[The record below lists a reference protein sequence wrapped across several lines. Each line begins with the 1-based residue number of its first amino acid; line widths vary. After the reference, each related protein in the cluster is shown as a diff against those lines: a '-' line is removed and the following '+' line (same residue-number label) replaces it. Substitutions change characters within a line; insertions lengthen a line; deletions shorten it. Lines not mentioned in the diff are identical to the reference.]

1 MTDYMDSSDFLS
13 HNAEHLVKLIDMIAK
28 LGVMTSS
35 GDELDGVMELILK
48 SAKELSNADGG
59 TLYIM
64 SEDGTRL
71 QFSIMLNDS
80 LDIYD
85 GGLSPRPITLP
96 PLMLNDANTG
106 EPNYKNIA
114 TYCALKKE
122 VVNIADAYNAPD
134 FDFTG
139 TFDFDKITHY
149 HSTSFLTIPLLS
161 NECKVLAV
169 VQLINARDRENN
181 TIPFDNE
188 TQLVVHTLCAIAG
201 LMMENQRLRLS
212 NNQMMESFI
221 RIVAQ
226 AIDSKSPYD
235 GMHCQRVP
243 SLVTKIASALCFDGY
258 DEFRGFTLS
267 DDEWYMLHLASW
279 LHDMG
284 KITTP
289 EYLMDKATK
298 LETVYNRIHEIRAR
312 FEILRRDAHIEYL
325 QKRLKN
331 EESQEELLKE
341 FEQKVAK
348 LVSDFEFIAS
358 LNTGEKPVSAEDLR
372 RLEEIAGITYKRTF
386 DKKLGLS
393 YEERDR
399 AGKIIPNPPVDEYL
413 LDDKPEQIFK
423 QYNRGELYNLSIP
436 RGTLTKE
443 EKRKIDD
450 HVITTVQM
458 LDMMHFP
465 DRLTDVKE
473 YASNHH
479 ERMDG
484 SGFPLGLKGDEMSIP
499 ARILAI
505 ADTFEALTA
514 YDKPYR
520 VPKKLSEALAE
531 MADMVS
537 AGKFDKN
544 IFNAF
549 VKSKVY
555 EEYAEQYMHP
565 DQIDEVDPEKYIVP

>member
-1 MTDYMDSSDFLS
+1 MTEYTDNSDFIS

-28 LGVMTSS
+28 LGVMSSS
-35 GDELDGVMELILK
+35 GDELDGVMELVLK

-59 TLYIM
+59 TLYVT
-64 SEDGTRL
+64 SEDGSRL

-96 PLMLNDANTG
+96 PLLLKNENTG

-139 TFDFDKITHY
+139 TFDFDKITRY

-161 NECKVLAV
+161 NEGKVLAV
-169 VQLINARDRENN
+169 VQLINARDCNNN

-212 NNQMMESFI
+212 NNQMLESFV

-258 DEFRGFTLS
+258 EEFRGFTLS
-267 DDEWYMLHLASW
+267 NDEWYMLHLASW

-289 EYLMDKATK
+289 EYIMDKATK

-331 EESQEELLKE
+331 DESQEELLKE
-341 FEQKVAK
+341 FEQKVEK
-348 LVSDFEFIAS
+348 LVSDFEFIAN
-358 LNTGEKPVSAEDLR
+358 LNTGEKTVTPDDLR
-372 RLEEIAGITYKRTF
+372 RLEEIAGITYQRTF

-393 YEERDR
+393 YEERAR
-399 AGKIIPNPPVDEYL
+399 AGKIIPNPPVAEYL

-443 EKRKIDD
+443 EKRKVDD

-465 DRLTDVKE
+465 DRLADVKE

-499 ARILAI
+499 SRIIAI

-520 VPKKLSEALAE
+520 VPKKLSEALSE

-549 VKSKVY
+549 IKSKVY